1 VNTLCLDVG
10 GTKVAAAVHDG
21 TLGPAVRRPTG
32 DDPWETVTGLLDPLA
47 ALGVDQLGVAC
58 GGPMEWP
65 AGVVAPLNIPA
76 WRGGFS
82 LRDRLAERYG
92 VPVRLHND
100 AVCVAVAEHA
110 QGGWG
115 VADLLGMVVSTGVGG
130 GLVLGGRLVDGG
142 TGNAGHVGHI
152 VVDPIGPLCP
162 CGGRGCLE
170 AVARGPALV
179 DWAQARGS
187 KARDGVE
194 LGRLALQGDSL
205 ALQTFARAGR
215 ALGVG
220 IASAIHLLDVRV
232 VAVGGG
238 LSQVPSVWPTLRRT
252 LAEHARLSFAK
263 DVRVEPAR
271 LGQESGL
278 IGAASLFDDRYWSAD

>member
-1 VNTLCLDVG
+1 VKILCLDVG

-21 TLGPAVRRPTG
+21 VLTEPVHRRPTG
-32 DDPWETVTGLLDPLA
+32 IDPWVTITELLDPLA
-47 ALGVDQLGVAC
+47 SDVDSLGVAC
-58 GGPMEWP
+58 GGPMQWP

-76 WRGGFS
+76 WRGGFP
-82 LRDRLAERYG
+82 LRARLVERYS

-100 AVCVAVAEHA
+100 AVCVAAAEHW

-115 VADLLGMVVSTGVGG
+115 VDDLLGMVVSTGVGG

-142 TGNAGHVGHI
+142 TGNAGHVGHL
-152 VVDPIGPLCP
+152 VVDPTGPLCP

-170 AVARGPALV
+170 AIARGPALV
-179 DWAQARGS
+179 EWARARGS
-187 KARDGVE
+187 QAVDGVE
-194 LGRLALQGDSL
+194 LGRLAAHGDSL
-205 ALQTFARAGR
+205 ALQAFARAGR

-238 LSQVPSVWPTLRRT
+238 ISQVSAVWPTLRRT
-252 LAEHARLSFAK
+252 LAEHAKLSFAREA
-263 DVRVEPAR
+263 RVEPAR
-271 LGQESGL
+271 LGQEAGL
-278 IGAASLFDDRYWSAD
+278 LGAAALFEDRYWSGG